1 MGFSQELLELVVLG
15 FKLSKLGSVGRL
27 HAAKAGAPLIE
38 GWLAKATGPAK
49 FLDGHARVSLFEEA
63 NDLLIGKSGLFHSR
77 YSPKLADFVPSLWY
91 GREGAGHNYGR
102 LIQHLFATF
111 VAVLPSLSLG
121 SSADQ
126 ISITQARIEHE
137 SGRAILIDIRES
149 SEHQTGV
156 AKNAVLLPMSQ
167 LLQKQSIIQKS
178 SNKPILL
185 ICNTQN
191 RSKVILAKL
200 KNQGYQNIQY
210 VDGGMSEWAAKGWP
224 MVKP

>member
-1 MGFSQELLELVVLG
+1 MI
-15 FKLSKLGSVGRL
+15 K
-27 HAAKAGAPLIE
+27 P
-38 GWLAKATGPAK
+38 
-49 FLDGHARVSLFEEA
+49 
-63 NDLLIGKSGLFHSR
+63 
-77 YSPKLADFVPSLWY
+77 
-91 GREGAGHNYGR
+91 NYDR

-200 KNQGYQNIQY
+200 KNQGYQKYSIC
-210 VDGGMSEWAAKGWP
+210 
-224 MVKP
+224 

>member
-1 MGFSQELLELVVLG
+1 MCCDVLLKDIRITCVKDYICSDSSEAKSFQSRQYLGGKIAVHSFSTHNKV
-15 FKLSKLGSVGRL
+15 
-27 HAAKAGAPLIE
+27 IM
-38 GWLAKATGPAK
+38 
-49 FLDGHARVSLFEEA
+49 
-63 NDLLIGKSGLFHSR
+63 IKS
-77 YSPKLADFVPSLWY
+77 
-91 GREGAGHNYGR
+91 NYGR

-178 SNKPILL
+178 SNKPI
-185 ICNTQN
+185 
-191 RSKVILAKL
+191 
-200 KNQGYQNIQY
+200 
-210 VDGGMSEWAAKGWP
+210 
-224 MVKP
+224 

>member
-1 MGFSQELLELVVLG
+1 MCCDVLLKDIRITCVKDYICSDSSEAKSFQSRQYLGGKIAVHSFSTHNKV
-15 FKLSKLGSVGRL
+15 
-27 HAAKAGAPLIE
+27 IM
-38 GWLAKATGPAK
+38 
-49 FLDGHARVSLFEEA
+49 
-63 NDLLIGKSGLFHSR
+63 IKS
-77 YSPKLADFVPSLWY
+77 
-91 GREGAGHNYGR
+91 NYGR

-111 VAVLPSLSLG
+111 IAVLPSLSLG

-137 SGRAILIDIRES
+137 AGRAILIDIRES